1 MPYEQLKLENQL
13 CFPIY
18 AASRLVIREYQP
30 FLERLGITYVQYL
43 VLLVLWEADSIPV
56 SEITRRLFLNTNTVT
71 PILKRLAAQGLITR
85 KRSDSDERKVIIA
98 LTPTGQQMK
107 AAAADIPAHLA
118 ANLVAEEMEPGDLEA
133 LKDQLEVIIQYLA
146 QKSNASDSQDTL
158 RGADNH
164 TDQTD

>member
-1 MPYEQLKLENQL
+1 MTYEQLKLENQL

-71 PILKRLAAQGLITR
+71 PILKRMAAQGLITR
-85 KRSDSDERKVIIA
+85 ARSDVDERKVIIA
-98 LTPTGQQMK
+98 LTPTGLQMK
-107 AAAADIPAHLA
+107 AAAADIPARLA
-118 ANLVAEEMEPGDLEA
+118 TNLVAEEMEPGDLEA
-133 LKDQLEVIIQYLA
+133 LKNQLEVIIQYLA
-146 QKSNASDSQDTL
+146 QKSSASDSQETL
-158 RGADNH
+158 RRTDNYA
-164 TDQTD
+164 DQTD